1 MSLFRSS
8 FKYGSVF
15 LRSRVT
21 KTFQRLFSSDKHLG
35 KLELNRKRH
44 VEAEAVL
51 LLRDVLPDRPQRQL
65 PQVLHRKLD
74 EDTDGSVSWGQ
85 RLALL
90 EAEVRG
96 RRQAA
101 LEEEQIKLKPFCIRE
116 HAMLEPELNCR
127 SSTIIKVLR
136 QKKRTKSSWHV
147 KSYQPFAKTA
157 RESKKS
163 LWTIW

>member
-1 MSLFRSS
+1 M
-8 FKYGSVF
+8 
-15 LRSRVT
+15 T
-21 KTFQRLFSSDKHLG
+21 KTFQSLFSSDKHLG

-74 EDTDGSVSWGQ
+74 EDTDGAVSGGQ
-85 RLALL
+85 SLPLL

-101 LEEEQIKLKPFCIRE
+101 LEEEQSKLKSFYHRF
-116 HAMLEPELNCR
+116 L
-127 SSTIIKVLR
+127 
-136 QKKRTKSSWHV
+136 
-147 KSYQPFAKTA
+147 
-157 RESKKS
+157 
-163 LWTIW
+163 